1 MNFNRLKF
9 GATIGIIGGGQLGK
23 MMAQSAQKMGF
34 NVACLDPN
42 PDSPCKSIADVF
54 ITAEYDD
61 EEALNKLG
69 QQSDVITYE
78 FENISAQQLKQ
89 LTQQFNIPQSYQAIE
104 LLQDRLTEKQTLESA
119 VRKLFLMYL

>member
-1 MNFNRLKF
+1 
-9 GATIGIIGGGQLGK
+9 
-23 MMAQSAQKMGF
+23 MGF

-42 PDSPCKSIADVF
+42 PDSPCKSVADVLSQQ
-54 ITAEYDD
+54 YDD

-104 LLQDRLTEKQTLESA
+104 LLQDRLTENKH
-119 VRKLFLMYL
+119 

>member
-1 MNFNRLKF
+1 M
-9 GATIGIIGGGQLGK
+9 
-23 MMAQSAQKMGF
+23 
-34 NVACLDPN
+34 DPN

-54 ITAEYDD
+54 ITAEYD

-104 LLQDRLTEKQTLESA
+104 LLQDR
-119 VRKLFLMYL
+119 FN

>member
-1 MNFNRLKF
+1 M
-9 GATIGIIGGGQLGK
+9 
-23 MMAQSAQKMGF
+23 
-34 NVACLDPN
+34 
-42 PDSPCKSIADVF
+42 
-54 ITAEYDD
+54 
-61 EEALNKLG
+61 G

-119 VRKLFLMYL
+119 GTKIVPYVSLKDEKDLNQAIETLSYPFIVKHVLVDMMVKDKF

>member
-1 MNFNRLKF
+1 M
-9 GATIGIIGGGQLGK
+9 
-23 MMAQSAQKMGF
+23 
-34 NVACLDPN
+34 
-42 PDSPCKSIADVF
+42 
-54 ITAEYDD
+54 
-61 EEALNKLG
+61 G

-119 VRKLFLMYL
+119 GTKIVPYVSLKDEKDLNQAIETLSYPFIVKHVLVDMMVRTNFSEK